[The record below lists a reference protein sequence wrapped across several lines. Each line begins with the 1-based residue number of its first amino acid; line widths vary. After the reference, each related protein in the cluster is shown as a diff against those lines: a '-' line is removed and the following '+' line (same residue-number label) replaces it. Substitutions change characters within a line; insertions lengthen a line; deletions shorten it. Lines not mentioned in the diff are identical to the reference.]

1 MPGGIFDINSKINE
15 LSELSI
21 QLQDEKIWS
30 DRDKSLELSKKRSSL
45 EKEVSE
51 FTKINDDLVQ
61 IKEFKELYDEDQS
74 DELYDYLSKEVRN
87 ISESLDIFSKS

>member
-30 DRDKSLELSKKRSSL
+30 DRDKSLELSKKRSS
-45 EKEVSE
+45 
-51 FTKINDDLVQ
+51 
-61 IKEFKELYDEDQS
+61 
-74 DELYDYLSKEVRN
+74 
-87 ISESLDIFSKS
+87 

>member
-15 LSELSI
+15 LSKLSI

-51 FTKINDDLVQ
+51 FTKINDDLVDLMR
-61 IKEFKELYDEDQS
+61 IDGVKSLSEIVGTGKVSFK
-74 DELYDYLSKEVRN
+74 
-87 ISESLDIFSKS
+87 